1 MVLAISTH
9 MLDDDDDDD
18 DVLAYN
24 MLVYNMLALVY
35 GGIL

>member
-9 MLDDDDDDD
+9 MLDDDDDD

>member
-9 MLDDDDDDD
+9 MLDDDD